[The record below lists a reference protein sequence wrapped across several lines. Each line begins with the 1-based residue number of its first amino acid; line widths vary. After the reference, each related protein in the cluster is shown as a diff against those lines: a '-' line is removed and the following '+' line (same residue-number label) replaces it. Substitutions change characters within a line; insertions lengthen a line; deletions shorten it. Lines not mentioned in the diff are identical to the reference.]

1 MHICTLVFLLLFD
14 SLKVMEIWKD
24 VKNYEGYY
32 QVSDLGNVRSLDH
45 IGSDGHRYKG
55 KLLNPKGDKLG
66 YKRVHVSKKGVDDW
80 LLVHRLVAEAF
91 ITKPSEECDVV
102 NHLDNNPSNNR
113 ADNLEWTT
121 YKGNMQWAAA
131 QGRMK
136 YNPQNLKKAQ
146 ESLRRAVIAID
157 KNGNRY
163 YFESQAE
170 AAKTLKVSH
179 SHIAQ
184 ACRKDYGYKTV
195 GGYTWEYAKEK
206 CI

>member
-1 MHICTLVFLLLFD
+1 MLLFD
-14 SLKVMEIWKD
+14 SLKIMEIWKD

-55 KLLNPKGDKLG
+55 KLLNPKGNKLG
-66 YKRVHVSKKGVDDW
+66 YKRVHVSKKGVDEW
-80 LLVHRLVAEAF
+80 LSVHRLVAEAF

-102 NHLDNNPSNNR
+102 NHLDNNPSNNK

-121 YKGNMQWAAA
+121 NKGNMEWAAA

-146 ESLRRAVIAID
+146 ASRERAVIAID
-157 KNGNRY
+157 SFGNRY
-163 YFESQAE
+163 YFKSQAE
-170 AAKTLKVSH
+170 AGRVLGINST
-179 SHIAQ
+179 HIPE
-184 ACRKDYGYKTV
+184 ACRAKNSYKTV
-195 GGYTWEYAKEK
+195 GGYTWEYAKETSV
-206 CI
+206 